1 MCHRFFAI
9 KKEQLGGAGKLVGLP
24 SAAWEV
30 ALAAAT
36 GNRAGNN
43 EALRLCRETRIRT
56 RVTSQVKSD

>member
-1 MCHRFFAI
+1 MPQIFAI
-9 KKEQLGGAGKLVGLP
+9 KKEQLGGADKLVGLP
-24 SAAWEV
+24 LAAWAV

-43 EALRLCRETRIRT
+43 DALRLCREIRIRT